1 MDETSEIKEIVSIE
15 DQCISRFHR
24 NEVPTLII
32 RPGDG
37 WIMYSNPALSG
48 LIKVHQADESI
59 DKMSDILR
67 KGSYTQF
74 REEMVE
80 VLKDPEI
87 SRECI
92 VDLKEKM
99 FVDEQQKV
107 ILTVDEMN
115 GEDYIQ
121 VAFNTGSKI
130 MLEVA
135 DLHDEDGDL
144 SKLRSRI
151 SELEKYCEEKDT
163 MYARFI
169 HAVGHELKTP
179 LTAIMGYAE
188 LLEYEF
194 EQRDDP
200 ETKNVLKVI
209 IKNSS
214 RIYSYIEA
222 AYHLSIQDL
231 QSKKYKIADL
241 DQVFKSIENE
251 LKTDLTSHNI
261 SLHFDQVKSRI
272 KTNPTVLREILYQL
286 ILSEILYARVSASH
300 IHVLYRKK
308 GNEYHFSVMHTQTP
322 DETLS
327 ENIIDRLNALIQE
340 EEFMRATTIGY
351 EFSKKMI
358 EQAGGKIV
366 IERGEGEM
374 NSFYFILPQLK

>member
-1 MDETSEIKEIVSIE
+1 MTETSEIKDMINIE

-24 NEVPTLII
+24 SEVPTLII

-37 WIMYSNPALSG
+37 WIMYSNPALLG
-48 LIKVHQADESI
+48 LIKIHQADESI

-67 KGSYTQF
+67 KGSYTKF

-80 VLKDPEI
+80 VLKDPEL

-115 GEDYIQ
+115 GEDYIK
-121 VAFNTGSKI
+121 VAFNSESKI
-130 MLEVA
+130 MM
-135 DLHDEDGDL
+135 DITDHHDEGDDL
-144 SKLRSRI
+144 SKLRLRI
-151 SELEKYCEEKDT
+151 SELERYCEEKDT
-163 MYARFI
+163 MYVRFI
-169 HAVGHELKTP
+169 HAIGHELKMP
-179 LTAIMGYAE
+179 LTAIMGYTE

-200 ETKNVLKVI
+200 ETKNILKII

-214 RIYSYIEA
+214 RLHSYIEA
-222 AYHLSIQDL
+222 AYHLSLQDL
-231 QSKKYKIADL
+231 QSKRYKVTEL
-241 DQVFKSIENE
+241 DQIFKSIEIE
-251 LKTDLTSHNI
+251 LKADLASHNI
-261 SLHFDQVKSRI
+261 SLHFDHVKSRI

-286 ILSEILYARVSASH
+286 ILSEILYSRVSASH
-300 IHVLYRKK
+300 IHILYRKK
-308 GNEYHFSVMHTQTP
+308 DNEYHFAVMHAQTP

-327 ENIIDRLNALIQE
+327 ENIIDRLDALIHE
-340 EEFMRATTIGY
+340 GEFMKATTIGY

-374 NSFYFILPQLK
+374 NSFYFILPQIK